1 MRLFR
6 VERIDPCDKSTTFT
20 AGRGFLFEYAMI
32 LEELNQN
39 GQVIRTLPIK
49 DIRDLLEKLP
59 EDAQTGIAIVVKDK
73 PAPPAVDILAVQQK
87 FIDAGYQWEEHV
99 YNDDLHDNCSI
110 QFTKDP
116 SPNYFLEHV
125 MGNFRWGRFSRE
137 SCWEQANAWIEW
149 KQLSDCKRTFTI
161 S

>member
-1 MRLFR
+1 MRSFR
-6 VERIDPCDKSTTFT
+6 VERIDPCDKNTTFT

-39 GQVIRTLPIK
+39 GQVIHTLPIK
-49 DIRDLLEKLP
+49 DMRDLLEKLP

-99 YNDDLHDNCSI
+99 YNDGIYNDGLNINCSI
-110 QFTKDP
+110 QFTKDTDP
-116 SPNYFLEHV
+116 FYFSHHV
-125 MGNFRWGRFSRE
+125 VGDFGWGRFSRE
-137 SCWEQANAWIEW
+137 SCWGQANTWLE
-149 KQLSDCKRTFTI
+149 KLGNSN
-161 S
+161 